1 MIWQGTIV
9 QPQSP
14 ISNYQM
20 LNDEIRKKIIII
32 QKDKKKKT
40 LAIISQKKTRAHLGQ
55 PVEPIGQVMRL
66 NNLI

>member
-20 LNDEIRKKIIII
+20 LNDQIRKKIIII
-32 QKDKKKKT
+32 QKDKKKKN
-40 LAIISQKKTRAHLGQ
+40 ISNYKPKKDPSPPRSTR
-55 PVEPIGQVMRL
+55 
-66 NNLI
+66 

>member
-1 MIWQGTIV
+1 
-9 QPQSP
+9 
-14 ISNYQM
+14 M